1 MQRLFEVPKDEQQ
14 EADRVLDTYLKKRV
28 REMIYQSGVDCVKM
42 YYWLEKDEV
51 IDDTLARP
59 IELEYNQYIKR
70 RLQ

>member
-28 REMIYQSGVDCVKM
+28 RDMIHQSRVDCVKM
-42 YYWLEKDEV
+42 YYCLEKDEV

>member
-51 IDDTLARP
+51 IDDTLAHP